1 MNPFYED
8 AKKKKAVSEDEDV
21 DVESIDSDE
30 QVKSKKKT
38 YLVGF
43 GINCLVERRRKVGR
57 IAYFTL

>member
-21 DVESIDSDE
+21 DVESVDSDE

-43 GINCLVERRRKVGR
+43 GINCLVERRRKVER